1 MVIEPRSQVALMR
14 DPLWLVA
21 GMYFEWMACM
31 LFGSLGF
38 GVIGDTAPKR
48 GALNRSNALAGT
60 LQGFDVALGILFGFA
75 LKFGGQIG
83 LDGESFPKAP
93 GGVLGQV

>member
-31 LFGSLGF
+31 MFGRSGF
-38 GVIGDTAPKR
+38 RVIGDTAPKR
-48 GALNRSNALAGT
+48 GAFNRSDALA
-60 LQGFDVALGILFGFA
+60 
-75 LKFGGQIG
+75 
-83 LDGESFPKAP
+83 
-93 GGVLGQV
+93 

>member
-31 LFGSLGF
+31 LFGSLGS

-48 GALNRSNALAGT
+48 GTLNRSDALAGT
-60 LQGFDVALGILFGFA
+60 LQGFDVSHRIFFGFA
-75 LKFGGQIG
+75 LKF
-83 LDGESFPKAP
+83 
-93 GGVLGQV
+93 